1 MLIVNV
7 ERLNSAAHGG
17 GELRSVLDIGAAKAI
32 VPQLVKLITIS
43 LDPGS
48 AADSRLCRRLS
59 KAPRVLIITAPG
71 NCFE

>member
-32 VPQLVKLITIS
+32 VPQLVKSITKYIAGPRFCRRFPP
-43 LDPGS
+43 LS
-48 AADSRLCRRLS
+48 AA
-59 KAPRVLIITAPG
+59 
-71 NCFE
+71 FESSASFDNYCAGELL